1 MIIWAFPGM
10 GKSYAAL
17 NNSESIFDCDA
28 TRFKYDVNPDTNLH
42 GFLLNDCSRKNQ
54 YPENYISYVNKF
66 DNLYNYVLIN
76 CEPNIFSNFS
86 DMRVVYPDVSLKAE
100 YLQRYRDRGDNDTFI
115 SYMDE
120 CFEEMVNY
128 FDSLSCKFKIKIKDS
143 NKYLVDIMEESRM
156 EFMSKT
162 AVVAIISE
170 AVKYGLFKKSN
181 DMSIEKTADE
191 IFEGNIVVDFDDLK
205 SKIDAC
211 YKKEALEKKYADNRN
226 GLSHEELTEL
236 IMDSMVSGVAEIYYG
251 EIAPYSHG
259 YRYRFNDKDYQMY
272 DCSEFFDCAEKVC
285 SAIGKGKYCIDI
297 DNLKIC
303 TLTALEN
310 EKNITSYEYSDRL
323 DWHLG
328 DQYYHHIHRLR
339 DVHEHKGLDAIIQ
352 GRCSGTWSNCMAC
365 KENNLIRQMVAF
377 KGFCVD
383 YAMNNNGEVFNAN
396 FKKAL
401 VDYHKR
407 HGVDISDINNWIDN
421 NYNKSFQSATAKVA
435 VKSR

>member
-42 GFLLNDCSRKNQ
+42 GSLLNDCSRKNQ
-54 YPENYISYVNKF
+54 YPENYISYVNKV

-128 FDSLSCKFKIKIKDS
+128 FDSLSCKFKIKVKDS

-211 YKKEALEKKYADNRN
+211 YKKEALEKKYA
-226 GLSHEELTEL
+226 
-236 IMDSMVSGVAEIYYG
+236 
-251 EIAPYSHG
+251 
-259 YRYRFNDKDYQMY
+259 
-272 DCSEFFDCAEKVC
+272 
-285 SAIGKGKYCIDI
+285 